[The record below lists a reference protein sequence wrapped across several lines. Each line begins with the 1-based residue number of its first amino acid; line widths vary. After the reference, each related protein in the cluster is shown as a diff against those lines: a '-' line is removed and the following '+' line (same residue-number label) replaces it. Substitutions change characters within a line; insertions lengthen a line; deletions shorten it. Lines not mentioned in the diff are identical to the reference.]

1 MRFLRAEF
9 QVITPLL
16 HKDRFISGHYFYRYL
31 NHRTNALG
39 IIVDAA
45 KWADTDK
52 NDFFAPYALPARF
65 HYEYYNGLSR
75 VIPHTSLYFKPRK
88 IFTVENVLLLDI
100 LNPITDQVE
109 DFKKAIQQNLEFQ
122 FGGKESDCNGLCKYL
137 AANIYEYT
145 PPNPPS
151 DEIII
156 EFMSD
161 FIPRNNNASQ
171 DFSQLFRSQMP
182 SLLPYDYQLI
192 PKSFPEFEEKTYH
205 IKDDLK
211 FQVFP
216 QFFMM
221 HFQTNYPEYN
231 KNIAEIGLNGVGK
244 LRSAGLGKFRL
255 RNPEVSPIYHHGTYS
270 PPIIDFTDE
279 EKQFLKA
286 VLLHDLVPKVGGIDL
301 LKDYYKATPT
311 LCGLLLKLH
320 YEWHD
325 LREKTEIRLTEF
337 LRRIEKRHDTRVA
350 GYYYKLALADQ
361 LAARMTRVKRVPT
374 FSRYLIGHDFTQRI
388 DLDGVTQSLLTI
400 GSPFKLWKTI
410 LKSPD
415 LALLNESLT
424 YGDQPLSTHL
434 LLALAFGGFLV
445 RNKPAYVIAKVVPTR
460 EKQFLQGFW
469 YKVFNIT
476 ENKEVFIYVIE
487 EKIPVYPAALV
498 KKVLVKSIRPET
510 SWLRIQ

>member
-31 NHRTNALG
+31 NHPTNTLG
-39 IIVDAA
+39 VIVDAA
-45 KWADTDK
+45 KWTETDK
-52 NDFFAPYALPARF
+52 TDFFAPYMLPAKF

-75 VIPHTSLYFKPRK
+75 SASKSPLFFKPRK
-88 IFTVENVLLLDI
+88 IFTIENVLLLDL
-100 LNPITDQVE
+100 LNPTPDQVE
-109 DFKKAIQQNLEFQ
+109 DFKEAVRQNTEFQ
-122 FGGKESDCNGLCKYL
+122 FGGKEADSNGICRYKTS
-137 AANIYEYT
+137 NIYEYT
-145 PPNPPS
+145 PPQPS
-151 DEIII
+151 SNEFII

-161 FIPRNNNASQ
+161 LIPRNNGAAQ
-171 DFSQLFRSQMP
+171 DLSRLIRSRMP
-182 SLLPYDYQLI
+182 GSLPSDYQLI
-192 PKSFPEFEEKTYH
+192 AKSFPDLEGRTYYM
-205 IKDDLK
+205 KADLA
-211 FQVFP
+211 FQVLP

-221 HFQTNYPEYN
+221 HFLTNYPEYN

-255 RNPEVSPIYHHGTYS
+255 RNPEISPIYHHGTYS
-270 PPIIDFTDE
+270 PPIIDFTEE

-286 VLLHDLVPKVGGIDL
+286 VLLHDLIPKVGGIDL
-301 LKDYYKATPT
+301 LNDAYTIAPT
-311 LCGLLLKLH
+311 LSGLLLKLH

-337 LRRIEKRHDTRVA
+337 LRRIETQHSAKVA
-350 GYYYKLALADQ
+350 EYYYKLALADQ

-374 FSRYLIGHDFTQRI
+374 FSRYLIGHDLTKRI
-388 DLDGVTQSLLTI
+388 DLYGVTQSLLTL
-400 GSPFKLWKTI
+400 GSPFQLWKAI
-410 LKSPD
+410 LQSPD
-415 LALLNESLT
+415 LALLNESLV

-434 LLALAFGGFLV
+434 LLTLSFGGYLV
-445 RNKPAYVIAKVVPTR
+445 RGKPAYVIAKVVPTN

-476 ENKEVFIYVIE
+476 QTEEVFIYVIE
-487 EKIPVYPAALV
+487 EKIPEYPAAMV